1 MTNRITSEISSL
13 IGKKYGP
20 FKVFIESGAIEK
32 FADAIGDENTE
43 HQGQNAIAS
52 PTFPTTFRPKE
63 PFPDFPQD
71 YGDVGLH
78 ASQTYEYKRPIVAGD
93 EIDVTMTIS
102 NIYQKDGKSGE
113 LVFMERD
120 YSFMDSKT
128 DEKIGS
134 AKWVTLRR
142 FNKWILKKI
151 KRFQI
156 LQKNL

>member
-1 MTNRITSEISSL
+1 MTNRITAEISSL

-32 FADAIGDENTE
+32 FSDAIGDENTE

-78 ASQTYEYKRPIVAGD
+78 ASQTYEYKRPIIAGD
-93 EIDVTMTIS
+93 EIDVTMTVS
-102 NIYQKDGKSGE
+102 DIYQKDGKSGE

-142 FNKWILKKI
+142 FNK
-151 KRFQI
+151 
-156 LQKNL
+156 